1 MSTLRGAQVA
11 HFMTLDVAPPPKII
25 HVSKEKPME
34 MVANPQYDACV
45 AKDQPIR
52 KYLLSSLSHDVLL
65 QVATLL
71 TAIETWAAIEAMCAS
86 KSRARVIN
94 THMALATAQ
103 MGNNTITKYCAK
115 MKALANDMAS
125 AGKRLEDED
134 LASYILSGL
143 DAEFD
148 PIVSV
153 VAAQDEPIS
162 LGELYSQLFGFEQR
176 MNPC

>member
-1 MSTLRGAQVA
+1 
-11 HFMTLDVAPPPKII
+11 
-25 HVSKEKPME
+25 
-34 MVANPQYDACV
+34 
-45 AKDQPIR
+45 
-52 KYLLSSLSHDVLL
+52 
-65 QVATLL
+65 
-71 TAIETWAAIEAMCAS
+71 
-86 KSRARVIN
+86 
-94 THMALATAQ
+94 
-103 MGNNTITKYCAK
+103 